1 MRTAEIYPVD
11 QVVLRIK
18 DLGDFPVTINDG
30 DETTGFV
37 PVCRAGNFAP
47 SL

>member
-1 MRTAEIYPVD
+1 MLGGSVRTAVINPVD

-18 DLGDFPVTINDG
+18 DLGDFPVTISDG

-37 PVCRAGNFAP
+37 PVRRAG
-47 SL
+47 